1 MKFTRQQ
8 LKSLI
13 TEEIRRS
20 RRSTGSPLLE
30 MPMLSSAGTKMGGL
44 DNHPSQDDAAEGGHR
59 ESAKNKLY
67 HLGAQAQQL
76 EALLIDDETLDPWV
90 QDKITRAS
98 SDIDAAFRAIMASKR
113 PGADMMEE

>member
-1 MKFTRQQ
+1 MKLTRQQ

-20 RRSTGSPLLE
+20 SNSPLLE

-44 DNHPSQDDAAEGGHR
+44 DNHPSHDDEEESNDR

-76 EALLIDDETLDPWV
+76 EALLIDDETLEPWV

-98 SDIDAAFRAIMASKR
+98 EDINAAFRAIMASKR